1 MSWTRHEDVDPL
13 EPPWGAGEAGVCLG
27 MASCL
32 CLFISPN
39 SSLPRGEARPL
50 VLYFGRASLL
60 CDVRRHRGA
69 GEYIRVV

>member
-1 MSWTRHEDVDPL
+1 MSRTRDDNVDPL

-39 SSLPRGEARPL
+39 SSVPRGETRPL
-50 VLYFGRASLL
+50 VLYSGRASLL
-60 CDVRRHRGA
+60 CDGQRHCGA

>member
-1 MSWTRHEDVDPL
+1 MSRTRDDDVDPL

-39 SSLPRGEARPL
+39 SSVPCGEARPL
-50 VLYFGRASLL
+50 VQGFAA
-60 CDVRRHRGA
+60 V
-69 GEYIRVV
+69 